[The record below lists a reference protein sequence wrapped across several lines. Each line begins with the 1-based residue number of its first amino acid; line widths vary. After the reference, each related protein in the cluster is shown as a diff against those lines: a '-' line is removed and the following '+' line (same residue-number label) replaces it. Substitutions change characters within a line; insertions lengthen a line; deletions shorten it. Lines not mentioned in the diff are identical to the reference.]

1 MRTTSCTDHC
11 STRMML
17 LDLACQNRGKPLG
30 LELRLP
36 LVEIEEEGAR
46 VTPADDIIEPDP
58 PWRLAPVSARRPRG
72 RVGRNTGKDSQSP
85 LNPTPRPASKEQ
97 RAKSKEQRA
106 KRQGAQARP
115 AARGPRIALARL
127 GVARASSRPGHT
139 SNRLVRGH
147 EADAGR
153 LGLADKLTV
162 WPPGSSGSSAL
173 RRAKQAQPC
182 ADEGGCHRP

>member
-46 VTPADDIIEPDP
+46 VTPADNIIEPDP

-97 RAKSKEQRA
+97 RAKSKEQSGKELKLGQQQEGRA
-106 KRQGAQARP
+106 SRWPASAWPGQARDQATQAIDWFAGTRLTQVDWVWP
-115 AARGPRIALARL
+115 TSSRYGRRARL
-127 GVARASSRPGHT
+127 AVA
-139 SNRLVRGH
+139 L
-147 EADAGR
+147 
-153 LGLADKLTV
+153 
-162 WPPGSSGSSAL
+162 
-173 RRAKQAQPC
+173 
-182 ADEGGCHRP
+182 